1 MAYDIRLVKLING
14 ETVMGKYD
22 PAKNALTE
30 AALIQ
35 TIPTQ
40 QGVQMILLP
49 FGYPFDQKFDGEL
62 SMTHVLFTFKNC
74 PEDLQ
79 TKYLEATSNLTL
91 STSGL
96 SGIAGQS
103 GGGMSDFQGLI
114 TK

>member
-14 ETVMGKYD
+14 EMVMGKYD
-22 PAKNALTE
+22 PEKNVLTE
-30 AALIQ
+30 AALLQ

-40 QGVQMILLP
+40 QGVQMVILP
-49 FGYPFDQKFDGEL
+49 FGYPFDQKFDGEI
-62 SMTHVLFTFKNC
+62 SMDHVLFTFKNC
-74 PEDLQ
+74 PEDIQ

-96 SGIAGQS
+96 SGIGGQV
-103 GGGMSDFQGLI
+103 GGNVTDFPGLI